1 MDNTTLGQTSFE
13 HIPHE
18 LLHPKRKTNRLWTLV
33 LILIILALFGTF
45 WYIKRDE
52 IMATPATV
60 VSVTSPEAAPT
71 EQQSVSMNDLEND
84 LVNTAIPEFHE
95 VL

>member
-1 MDNTTLGQTSFE
+1 MDNTTLGHTSFE

-18 LLHPKRKTNRLWTLV
+18 VLHPKRKTNRLWTLV
-33 LILIILALFGTF
+33 LILIILGLFGTF

-52 IMATPATV
+52 IMATPAAV
-60 VSVTSPEAAPT
+60 VSVSPATAT
-71 EQQSVSMNDLEND
+71 ESPSVTDLESD
-84 LVNTAIPEFHE
+84 LANTTIADFHE

>member
-13 HIPHE
+13 HIPQE

-33 LILIILALFGTF
+33 LILVVLALFGTF
-45 WYIKRDE
+45 WYIKRGE
-52 IMATPATV
+52 IMASPATIVSVSTPTPAQ
-60 VSVTSPEAAPT
+60 PP
-71 EQQSVSMNDLEND
+71 VSMNDLESD

-95 VL
+95 VF

>member
-1 MDNTTLGQTSFE
+1 MDNTSLGQTSFE
-13 HIPHE
+13 HIPYE

-45 WYIKRDE
+45 WYVKRDE
-52 IMATPATV
+52 IMATPTPV
-60 VSVTSPEAAPT
+60 VSVSSAKAGLPEQT
-71 EQQSVSMNDLEND
+71 RGSMSELESDLA
-84 LVNTAIPEFHE
+84 NTAIPNFHE